1 MNQADLLAAIL
12 LPVPPWLGFWIYRRK
27 GRVGLSYGYF
37 LGGILSLL
45 ALPWH
50 HLTGLPI
57 PSAQLGG
64 ALFGFTLFLQAQREG
79 VQGIRRL
86 AFGVGG
92 ATGFLVLLLIR
103 LHLPWRGVLQF
114 WGGTCLEALLWL
126 LFSDLAYR
134 LLRGRHLELRV
145 PLVGAAVVLLG
156 ALSQSLLPADLPRL
170 SLPSAVLAGSLLG
183 LVALQ
188 QLRWLRDQGAWVE
201 GRGEGLRMA
210 LAILEKGGPTEGPA
224 LSLGLDPRQPMGLL
238 DARGRLLESN
248 GPFNGQ
254 VGLPRHRLRGYGLDA
269 LFQGR
274 ELPVWDSIRRQLEQ
288 FGCATQAATQVSED
302 GSFRE
307 VTLQAT
313 AFDRGMALLWVGD
326 TAPGSLSFRG
336 GDGAPSAL
344 GDETT
349 RRLALNAH
357 MALALTQAELRR
369 GAEGRPM
376 QLLAERLE
384 GVSARLAPTLALAGT
399 MPPLDALEVLE
410 ALKPQLLPLLP
421 EGRTLVLKVAALPI
435 RAPREAVERIATQ
448 LLLHALEGP
457 GQGTITI
464 SLAPVQLG
472 GRCFGLL
479 QAEGAWQGPP
489 RALFGQGWLRQSVM
503 EAGGL
508 LELDQEA
515 DSRLVPRVYLPT
527 DHAPE
532 AALREPLKG
541 RRIWIVDQDPLA
553 QETFQ
558 RMVTLDGGESTTFR
572 DLRQLLG
579 ESRSLPA
586 PDAMVLERSH
596 RLERFQRA
604 LRTFRK
610 EPIPTLVMGMGQPL
624 PINPA
629 EMGLRRLGFLER
641 PFTPA
646 QFTEALLAL
655 LRAGSENALVRA
667 ATE

>member
-37 LGGILSLL
+37 LGGILALL

-50 HLTGLPI
+50 HLTGLLI

-103 LHLPWRGVLQF
+103 LHLPWHGVLQF
-114 WGGTCLEALLWL
+114 WGGTILEAVLWL
-126 LFSDLAYR
+126 FFSDLAYR
-134 LLRGRHLELRV
+134 LLRGRHLEFRV
-145 PLVGAAVVLLG
+145 PLVGAVVLLLG
-156 ALSQSLLPADLPRL
+156 AFSQSFLPADLPRL
-170 SLPSAVLAGSLLG
+170 SLPSAALAGSLLG

-201 GRGEGLRMA
+201 GRGESLRMA
-210 LAILEKGGPTEGPA
+210 LSILEKGSPAEGPA

-238 DARGRLLESN
+238 DAKGRILESN

-254 VGLPRHRLRGYGLDA
+254 VGLPRHRLRGYALDA

-274 ELPVWDSIRRQLEQ
+274 ELPVWDSLRGQLEQ

-302 GSFRE
+302 GAFRD

-313 AFDRGMALLWVGD
+313 SFDRGMALLWVGD
-326 TAPGSLSFRG
+326 TAPGSLSFKG
-336 GDGAPSAL
+336 GDGTPSTL
-344 GDETT
+344 GDEDT
-349 RRLALNAH
+349 RRQALNAH
-357 MALALTQAELRR
+357 MALALTQEELRH
-369 GAEGRPM
+369 GTDGKPW
-376 QLLAERLE
+376 LAAADRLE
-384 GVSARLAPTLALAGT
+384 SVSARLAPGLALAGT
-399 MPPLDALEVLE
+399 MPPQDAIQILHE
-410 ALKPQLLPLLP
+410 LKPRLLPLLP
-421 EGRTLVLKVAALPI
+421 EGRDLVLKVASLPI
-435 RAPREAVERIATQ
+435 RAPREAIERIASQ
-448 LLLHALEGP
+448 LLLHVLEGR
-457 GQGTITI
+457 GQGPITL

-479 QAEGAWQGPP
+479 QAEGAWQTPT

-508 LELDQEA
+508 LELDQDA
-515 DSRLVPRVYLPT
+515 DTGLRPRVYLPA
-527 DHAPE
+527 DGQLDVAQ
-532 AALREPLKG
+532 RSSLKD

-558 RMVTLDGGESTTFR
+558 HMVAMDGGEAATFKN
-572 DLRQLLG
+572 LRHLLAD
-579 ESRSLPA
+579 SRSLPV
-586 PDAMVLERSH
+586 PDALVLERSRH
-596 RLERFQRA
+596 LERFQRA

-629 EMGLRRLGFLER
+629 DMGLRRLGFLEK

-655 LRAGSENALVRA
+655 LRATGENA
-667 ATE
+667 